1 MKFQS
6 ALTLLVAGTGVWASD
21 SAQTPQRVVTVC
33 MNRDATPSILYRGH
47 EIAGQILKQAGV
59 RLEWRTDERS
69 CISAG
74 NGIIVALLLATPESR
89 SPGALAYAT
98 PFGRDYIALFYDR
111 VLKTVKP
118 DLVPSLLGYVL
129 AHEIAHVLQGF
140 SRHSDSGIMKPHW
153 DYHDFYK
160 MRGTRLNF
168 TQEDILLIHR
178 GLDWRSLPLRP
189 VDRQEYDW

>member
-6 ALTLLVAGTGVWASD
+6 AVALLVAGTGVWASD
-21 SAQTPQRVVTVC
+21 SEQALQQVVTVC
-33 MNRDATPSILYRGH
+33 MNEDATPSILYRGH
-47 EIAGQILKQAGV
+47 AIAAQILKQAGV

-74 NGIIVALLLATPESR
+74 NGIIVALLLTTPESR

-98 PFGRDYIALFYDR
+98 PFGRDYITLFYDR

-118 DLVPSLLGYVL
+118 DVVPSLLGYVL
-129 AHEIAHVLQGF
+129 AHEIAHVLQGL
-140 SRHSDSGIMKPHW
+140 SRHSDSGIMKSHW
-153 DYHDFYK
+153 DYQDLYN
-160 MRGTRLNF
+160 MRGRRLNF

-178 GLDWRSLPLRP
+178 GLDQRSLPPRP